1 MNCLLMELPRE
12 QVMPFPRI
20 YHPMPIRAGQASCRQ
35 LLLSAF
41 CRSATGVARFDGGES
56 RVIAHSGWRFW
67 LVNYGLEDVQILLM
81 ALLAKVQVAAD
92 FQGRVERLK
101 TFIVLSMALALTRFF
116 IGQRYLKLEL
126 SAQTQYIGLHV
137 QGSQSSVRAADHQ
150 GEMQQQGLQRLC
162 TQLIFNWI
170 FISCVK
176 DDHVSRLSHQASGL
190 IQYLKAYCAGRISQ
204 CCMSRIHVLRQK
216 NRAPFI

>member
-1 MNCLLMELPRE
+1 MELPRE

-41 CRSATGVARFDGGES
+41 CRSATGVARES
-56 RVIAHSGWRFW
+56 RVIAHSAWRFW

-137 QGSQSSVRAADHQ
+137 QESQSSVRA
-150 GEMQQQGLQRLC
+150 C
-162 TQLIFNWI
+162 
-170 FISCVK
+170 
-176 DDHVSRLSHQASGL
+176 
-190 IQYLKAYCAGRISQ
+190 
-204 CCMSRIHVLRQK
+204 
-216 NRAPFI
+216 